1 MTFPNLRI
9 RVSMAK
15 IQNNS
20 MAMVATV
27 ALVGVFASII
37 GLFDPSTCVD
47 VQTEGWTSCESIA
60 KDRQI
65 GSWILLSLSV
75 IGFAVSFVR
84 RKKQK

>member
-1 MTFPNLRI
+1 
-9 RVSMAK
+9 
-15 IQNNS
+15 

-47 VQTEGWTSCESIA
+47 VQADGWTSCESIA
-60 KDRQI
+60 RDRQI
-65 GSWILLSLSV
+65 GSWVLLSLSL

-84 RKKQK
+84 RKKRK

>member
-1 MTFPNLRI
+1 
-9 RVSMAK
+9 VAK

-20 MAMVATV
+20 MAMVGTV

-60 KDRQI
+60 RDRQI
-65 GSWILLSLSV
+65 GSWILLGLSV
-75 IGFAVSFVR
+75 LGFAASLVR
-84 RKKQK
+84 RKKRK

>member
-1 MTFPNLRI
+1 L
-9 RVSMAK
+9 VK
-15 IQNNS
+15 VQNNS

-60 KDRQI
+60 RDRQI
-65 GSWILLSLSV
+65 GSWVMLSLSAV
-75 IGFAVSFVR
+75 GFALSLVR
-84 RKKQK
+84 RKKHR

>member
-1 MTFPNLRI
+1 
-9 RVSMAK
+9 MAK

-60 KDRQI
+60 RDRQI
-65 GSWILLSLSV
+65 GSWILLGLSIVGFTASL
-75 IGFAVSFVR
+75 VR
-84 RKKQK
+84 RNKLK

>member
-1 MTFPNLRI
+1 
-9 RVSMAK
+9 MAK

-37 GLFDPSTCVD
+37 GIFDPSTCVD

-60 KDRQI
+60 HDRQV
-65 GSWILLSLSV
+65 GSWILLVLSAL
-75 IGFAVSFVR
+75 GFGASFVR
-84 RKKQK
+84 RKKRK

>member
-1 MTFPNLRI
+1 
-9 RVSMAK
+9 MAK

-20 MAMVATV
+20 LAMVATV

-60 KDRQI
+60 SDRQI
-65 GSWILLSLSV
+65 GSWVLLSLSV
-75 IGFAVSFVR
+75 LGFAASFVR

>member
-1 MTFPNLRI
+1 
-9 RVSMAK
+9 VAK

-47 VQTEGWTSCESIA
+47 VQTTGWTSCESIA
-60 KDRQI
+60 NERQI
-65 GSWILLSLSV
+65 GSWILLGLSV
-75 IGFAVSFVR
+75 LGFTVSLVR
-84 RKKQK
+84 RKKRK

>member
-1 MTFPNLRI
+1 
-9 RVSMAK
+9 MAR

-47 VQTEGWTSCESIA
+47 VQADGWTSCESIA
-60 KDRQI
+60 RDRQI
-65 GSWILLSLSV
+65 GSWVLLSLSL

-84 RKKQK
+84 RKKRK

>member
-1 MTFPNLRI
+1 MV
-9 RVSMAK
+9 RV
-15 IQNNS
+15 QNNS

-60 KDRQI
+60 RDRQI
-65 GSWILLSLSV
+65 GSWVMLSLSAL
-75 IGFAVSFVR
+75 GFALSLVR
-84 RKKQK
+84 RKKRR

>member
-1 MTFPNLRI
+1 MP
-9 RVSMAK
+9 K

-37 GLFDPSTCVD
+37 GLFDPSTCSD

-60 KDRQI
+60 RDRQI
-65 GSWILLSLSV
+65 GSWILLGLSV
-75 IGFAVSFVR
+75 LGFTVSLVR
-84 RKKQK
+84 RKKRK

>member
-1 MTFPNLRI
+1 MP
-9 RVSMAK
+9 K

-37 GLFDPSTCVD
+37 GLFDPSTCID

-60 KDRQI
+60 RDRQI
-65 GSWILLSLSV
+65 GSWILLGLSV
-75 IGFAVSFVR
+75 LGFTVSLVR
-84 RKKQK
+84 RKKRK

>member
-1 MTFPNLRI
+1 MPK
-9 RVSMAK
+9 V
-15 IQNNS
+15 QNNS

-60 KDRQI
+60 RDRQI
-65 GSWILLSLSV
+65 GSWILLGLSAL
-75 IGFAVSFVR
+75 GFAASLVR

>member
-1 MTFPNLRI
+1 
-9 RVSMAK
+9 VAK

-60 KDRQI
+60 RDRQI
-65 GSWILLSLSV
+65 GSWVLFSLSLL
-75 IGFAVSFVR
+75 GFGVSFVR
-84 RKKQK
+84 RKKRK

>member
-1 MTFPNLRI
+1 M
-9 RVSMAK
+9 VK
-15 IQNNS
+15 VQNNS

-60 KDRQI
+60 RDRQI
-65 GSWILLSLSV
+65 GSWVMLSLSAV
-75 IGFAVSFVR
+75 GFALSLVR
-84 RKKQK
+84 RKKHR

>member
-1 MTFPNLRI
+1 MP
-9 RVSMAK
+9 K

-60 KDRQI
+60 RDRQI
-65 GSWILLSLSV
+65 GSWILLGLSAL
-75 IGFAVSFVR
+75 GFAVSLAR
-84 RKKQK
+84 RKKRK

>member
-1 MTFPNLRI
+1 
-9 RVSMAK
+9 VAK

-47 VQTEGWTSCESIA
+47 VQTQGWTSCESIA
-60 KDRQI
+60 HERQI
-65 GSWILLSLSV
+65 GSWILLGLSV
-75 IGFAVSFVR
+75 LGFTVSLVR
-84 RKKQK
+84 RTSRK

>member
-1 MTFPNLRI
+1 
-9 RVSMAK
+9 MAK

-47 VQTEGWTSCESIA
+47 VQAQGWTSCESIA
-60 KDRQI
+60 RERQI
-65 GSWILLSLSV
+65 GSWILLGLSV
-75 IGFAVSFVR
+75 LGFTVSLVR
-84 RKKQK
+84 RKKRK